1 MVYSTF
7 GFGILLIQKE
17 RYLKLHK
24 CDFLHFKFTGENM
37 YRMVSNNG
45 SNPDVDV
52 ILLSTVN
59 NNMSLFLTTLL
70 VQHIGE

>member
-1 MVYSTF
+1 MVHSTLD
-7 GFGILLIQKE
+7 FGILLIQKE

-37 YRMVSNNG
+37 YKMVPNNG
-45 SNPDVDV
+45 SNPNADV

-59 NNMSLFLTTLL
+59 NNMLLFLTTLL
-70 VQHIGE
+70 VQHTGE

>member
-17 RYLKLHK
+17 RYLKLHN

-37 YRMVSNNG
+37 YRMAPNNG
-45 SNPDVDV
+45 SNPNAGV

-59 NNMSLFLTTLL
+59 NNMLLFLTTLL
-70 VQHIGE
+70 VQHTGE